1 MINKNN
7 RNASKQDPMKVKPY
21 ARAITTDMID
31 WKPEVQNNPNIL
43 ILHCG
48 TNYIT
53 KGKKSIKSKN
63 WWKRFKS
70 TKVFTSVAILGV
82 VERKNC
88 LITKQLLTT
97 QDFTFLVWT
106 EASFI

>member
-1 MINKNN
+1 MINGNN

-31 WKPEVQNNPNIL
+31 WKPEVQKNPNIL

-48 TNYIT
+48 TNNIT
-53 KGKKSIKSKN
+53 KGKKTINKIKKLV
-63 WWKRFKS
+63 KKIPEMD
-70 TKVFTSVAILGV
+70 TKVFTSIAILGV

-88 LITKQLLTT
+88 LITK
-97 QDFTFLVWT
+97 
-106 EASFI
+106 